1 MDITSSHAVEKL
13 VQFLEES
20 EEEIIA
26 AWLKSICMDETTP
39 RGRQV
44 KEKGMMIYRL
54 LKRSILDPLI
64 EKDVKKLAYQIAEE
78 RLKANIN
85 IGDFVYNIIHSRS
98 VIFHFIHQSKI
109 SFDEAYKALDT
120 ISTTLDHFCYYAVT
134 RYTELSN
141 QELQEKVIYINQ
153 THKDRLTLLGQM
165 SSSFVHEFRNP
176 LTSIMG
182 FIKLLKSEQIN
193 QMYLEIIEHELEQLN
208 YRITQFLHT
217 SKKEVADKD
226 KEIVLLPAMMTDIL
240 DFIYPLVVDVDC
252 ELVSNIESNLKIFAY
267 CNELKQVL
275 QNIFLNS
282 LDALKEKD
290 KPRKIK
296 VTCRMEDGQ
305 VLIQIANN
313 GPKIPSDKMGTI
325 FEPFFTTKE
334 LGTGIGLYV
343 CKKIVEKHGGKIDCE
358 SNDDWTT
365 FTIYLPFDLRE

>member
-1 MDITSSHAVEKL
+1 LDITSSHAVEKL